1 MVRGERLR
9 ELREQRQWTQAQLG
23 HAVGLDGQYISKLE
37 RGVLT
42 GMTVDVL
49 ERLCRVLG
57 ASADYLLGQD
67 GREHR

>member
-1 MVRGERLR
+1 MLKGERLR
-9 ELREQRQWTQAQLG
+9 ELREQRQLTQAQLG

-37 RGVLT
+37 RGVLS

-49 ERLCRVLG
+49 ERLCLVLG

-67 GREHR
+67 SRDAR